1 MFGSVTSLSG
11 DPEPGVVVEAIGMG
25 AEKCHQMQEES
36 TTEANGQFRI
46 RGLHPQVCHSSSSQ
60 QAFKLY
66 AVQAIYLFYI
76 LNPVFS

>member
-25 AEKCHQMQEES
+25 AEKCRQMQEES

-46 RGLHPQVCHSSSSQ
+46 RGLHPQVCYSSSGQ
-60 QAFKLY
+60 QSFKLNF
-66 AVQAIYLFYI
+66 VWTIYLCTF
-76 LNPVFS
+76 